1 MRGSFIEVP
10 MENVN
15 NTSKCKRAIYV
26 VSILG
31 TFLLMAFLVMQMVKL
46 TNPAP
51 VGADRAAARA
61 KDNAEIRA
69 AGVNAA
75 NSWGYANQPN
85 GIVRLPIDEAMK
97 LTIQGYQQPAAF
109 RTDVL
114 ARVEKASAPPPKVK
128 NEFE

>member
-1 MRGSFIEVP
+1 
-10 MENVN
+10 MENAN
-15 NTSKCKRAIYV
+15 NTSKGKCAIYV
-26 VSILG
+26 VSILA
-31 TFLLMAFLVMQMVKL
+31 TFLLMAFLVKQMVKV

-51 VGADRAAARA
+51 MGAERATARA

-69 AGVNAA
+69 AGATAA

-85 GIVRLPIDEAMK
+85 GIVRLPIDDAMK

-109 RTDVL
+109 RADVL

>member
-1 MRGSFIEVP
+1 

-15 NTSKCKRAIYV
+15 NTSKGKCAIYV
-26 VSILG
+26 VAILA
-31 TFLLMAFLVMQMVKL
+31 TFLLMAFLVKQMVKV

-51 VGADRAAARA
+51 VGAERAAARA
-61 KDNAEIRA
+61 KDNADIRA
-69 AGVNAA
+69 AGVDAA
-75 NSWGYANQPN
+75 KNWGYVNQPN
-85 GIVRLPIDEAMK
+85 GIVRLPIEEAMK

-114 ARVEKASAPPPKVK
+114 ARAEKASAPPPKAK